1 MGCTP
6 FDTFVDVMFWFM
18 LGVVVAMALIT
29 FDENRGRNRDD
40 QD

>member
-6 FDTFVDVMFWFM
+6 FDTFVDVAFWFM
-18 LGVVVAMALIT
+18 LGVVVAAALIT
-29 FDENRGRNRDD
+29 FDRRRDD